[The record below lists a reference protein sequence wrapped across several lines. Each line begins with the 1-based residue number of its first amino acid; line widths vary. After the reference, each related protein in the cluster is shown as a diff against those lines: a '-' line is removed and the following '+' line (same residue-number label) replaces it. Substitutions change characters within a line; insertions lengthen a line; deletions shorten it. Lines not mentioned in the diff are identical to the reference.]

1 VREKIMR
8 KKSTHANLQKLGNIL
23 QGILKKHNITIDS
36 KEQRLLVIWNS
47 AVGLQIS
54 AHTRPEK
61 LKRNTL
67 FVKVSSSVWM
77 HQLHIL
83 KSDIIEKINTLL
95 GKELVKNVH
104 FSICVIPSSPSKNPY
119 SPSISPESYTLRDK
133 EKKVIEKHTS
143 SVKDQELKEI
153 LQRVMTK
160 NIIRRR
166 LAHNRK
172 AP

>member
-1 VREKIMR
+1 MR
-8 KKSTHANLQKLGNIL
+8 KKGTHASPQKLGNIL
-23 QGILKKHNITIDS
+23 QDILKKHNISIDS
-36 KEQRLLVIWNS
+36 GEQRLLEIWNR

-104 FSICVIPSSPSKNPY
+104 FSIGEIPSSPSRNPY
-119 SPSISPESYTLRDK
+119 PPSFSPESYPLRDK

>member
-1 VREKIMR
+1 MR
-8 KKSTHANLQKLGNIL
+8 KKGTHASPQKLGNIL
-23 QGILKKHNITIDS
+23 QDILKKHNISIDS
-36 KEQRLLVIWNS
+36 EEQRLLEIWNR

-104 FSICVIPSSPSKNPY
+104 FSIGEIPSSPSRNPY
-119 SPSISPESYTLRDK
+119 PPSFSPESYPLRDK

-166 LAHNRK
+166 LAHSRK

>member
-1 VREKIMR
+1 MR
-8 KKSTHANLQKLGNIL
+8 KKGTHASPQKLGNIL
-23 QGILKKHNITIDS
+23 QDILKKHNISIDS
-36 KEQRLLVIWNS
+36 EEQRLLEIWNR

-104 FSICVIPSSPSKNPY
+104 FSIGEIPSSPSRNPY
-119 SPSISPESYTLRDK
+119 PPSFSPESYPLRDK

-160 NIIRRR
+160 NIIRRK
-166 LAHNRK
+166 LSHNRK
-172 AP
+172 AL

>member
-1 VREKIMR
+1 MR
-8 KKSTHANLQKLGNIL
+8 KKGTHASPQKLGNIL
-23 QGILKKHNITIDS
+23 QDILKKHNISIDS
-36 KEQRLLVIWNS
+36 EEQRLIEIWDR

-83 KSDIIEKINTLL
+83 KNDIMEKINTLL

-104 FSICVIPSSPSKNPY
+104 FSIGEIPSSPSRNPY
-119 SPSISPESYTLRDK
+119 PPSFSPESYPLRDK

-166 LAHNRK
+166 LAHSRK
-172 AP
+172 AH

>member
-1 VREKIMR
+1 MR
-8 KKSTHANLQKLGNIL
+8 KKGTHASPQKLGNIL
-23 QGILKKHNITIDS
+23 QDILKKHNISIDS
-36 KEQRLLVIWNS
+36 EEQRLLEIWNR

-104 FSICVIPSSPSKNPY
+104 FSIGEIPSSPSRNPY
-119 SPSISPESYTLRDK
+119 PPSFSPESYPLRDK

>member
-1 VREKIMR
+1 MR

-23 QGILKKHNITIDS
+23 QGILKKQNITIDS
-36 KEQRLLVIWNS
+36 EEQRLLVIWNS

-104 FSICVIPSSPSKNPY
+104 FFIGEIPSSPSRNSY
-119 SPSISPESYTLRDK
+119 SPSFSPESYTLRDK

-166 LAHNRK
+166 LAHNQK